1 MLKGNE
7 ITEISKNILYELMKD
22 FTDSNILSN
31 SINTKLMDFKIKDA
45 REDFEKKY
53 LIYNLEKFK
62 YNVSKMS
69 LQIGMERT
77 ALYRKLKLLKIDTE
91 IK

>member
-1 MLKGNE
+1 
-7 ITEISKNILYELMKD
+7 
-22 FTDSNILSN
+22 
-31 SINTKLMDFKIKDA
+31 MDFKIKEA

-69 LQIGMERT
+69 SEIGMERT
-77 ALYRKLKLLKIDTE
+77 ALYRKLKLLRLFLKQDLS
-91 IK
+91 K